1 MMIFSIYLYFCPSVI
16 NKQESDCFLFLSFLE
31 TVEIAEIGVFCA
43 GMSYRLLSVLFA
55 GFTAGG
61 KANMWQNGP
70 ASAPVTMG
78 DVRPVDYYG
87 NEVTQM
93 FRKKKKKQNTKTKQ
107 DANTEIIAI
116 KTL

>member
-61 KANMWQNGP
+61 KANMWQNGGP
-70 ASAPVTMG
+70 WGTCVQWIITVMKLHKCSG
-78 DVRPVDYYG
+78 
-87 NEVTQM
+87 
-93 FRKKKKKQNTKTKQ
+93 KKKKQNTKTKQ